1 VILQSCAKISRW
13 AGEIEESD
21 MIYNNKCPIS
31 GLDVQSW
38 KNGFVTYYKYLDCHN
53 VTYGI
58 RMSHDENFLTSLD
71 PIAKGKIFHWLN
83 GKLKALDSQKE
94 NYDYFILPVMYEH
107 DFIEENSNT
116 FEQTENSEQKIK
128 REIRATLNQKITPT
142 QKLNLL
148 LEYIYHD
155 MESLGTEKSMPNY
168 ELFPIL
174 ATVKPS
180 EVDGLIQILTKKNY
194 CLQNGRSLGSHNLGY
209 RFNIET
215 TLEGFEAYEAYKKG
229 KADSNFIFM
238 ALEFGSKGD
247 AFYKDHLKGFLQKEG
262 FELKDQRELNKAG
275 NVNVSMEA
283 NIRRCRFLIA
293 DITPTKTA
301 ADGNA
306 YPNPNVMWEA
316 GFAEG
321 LNKPVFYLSGEE
333 IKNFPF
339 DVRNHYCIEY
349 GADPEK
355 ACERLKD
362 AIDNTIAKDA
372 Q

>member
-1 VILQSCAKISRW
+1 MSTKT
-13 AGEIEESD
+13 
-21 MIYNNKCPIS
+21 NTKCPIS
-31 GLDVQSW
+31 GLEAESW
-38 KNGFVTYYKYLDCHN
+38 QNGFVTYYEYLSIRGFA
-53 VTYGI
+53 YGI
-58 RMSHDENFLTSLD
+58 TMLRGKNPLTSLD
-71 PIAKGKIFHWLN
+71 PIAKGKILYWLY
-83 GKLKALDSQKE
+83 GKLKVLRSQKE

-107 DFIEENSNT
+107 DFIEDNSNI
-116 FEQTENSEQKIK
+116 FEETENSEQKIK
-128 REIRATLNQKITPT
+128 REIRAALNQKITPT
-142 QKLNLL
+142 QKVNWL

-155 MESLGTEKSMPNY
+155 LESLGTIRHIANTH
-168 ELFPIL
+168 LFPVL
-174 ATVKPS
+174 ATVEPS
-180 EVDGLIQILTKKNY
+180 EVYDLIEILVKKNY
-194 CLQNGRSLGSHNLGY
+194 CLDNFKSLGTHDLGY
-209 RFNIET
+209 IFHIKT
-215 TLEGFEAYEAYKKG
+215 TLEGFEAYEALKKG
-229 KADSNFIFM
+229 KSDSNFIFM
-238 ALEFGSKGD
+238 ALEYGSNGD
-247 AFYKDHLKGFLQKEG
+247 TFYQEHLKSFLQKEG

-301 ADGNA
+301 NDGNA